1 MKKQFEKIFA
11 ATVLLL
17 VSGVLI
23 LPVIFMFHKAAPE
36 DFYFLLIEKF
46 WFYPKF
52 WNSMLYAIGIG
63 AGASLLSLLAAF
75 GLTKGRFR
83 HGKAMTFLLLLLM
96 LMPLQTTLLPNYIG
110 LRDLGLL
117 DTRKALILPMICS
130 PFAIY
135 LMCRYMEGVPDE
147 NWEAARLE
155 TGSLLQILLHVVFPQ
170 MRACVA
176 AVFVFM
182 FAEGFNM
189 IEQPMYYVK
198 QDNRKPLSIITD
210 SMQAGEEP
218 LIYAIGIVCMIP
230 LLFLYGFYE
239 EELADGL
246 GMLKM

>member
-1 MKKQFEKIFA
+1 MTGNYSLFYA
-11 ATVLLL
+11 A
-17 VSGVLI
+17 
-23 LPVIFMFHKAAPE
+23 
-36 DFYFLLIEKF
+36 
-46 WFYPKF
+46 
-52 WNSMLYAIGIG
+52 GIG

-75 GLTKGRFR
+75 GLTKAGFR
-83 HGKAMTFLLLLLM
+83 YGKSISFLLLLLI

-117 DTRKALILPMICS
+117 DTRKALLLPMICS

-135 LMCRYMEGVPDE
+135 LMCRYMEGISDE

-155 TGSLLQILLHVVFPQ
+155 TDSLFQILFCVVFPQ

-189 IEQPMYYVK
+189 IEQPLYYVK
-198 QDNRKPLSIITD
+198 QDKLKPLSIITD
-210 SMQAGEEP
+210 SMQAGEEK

-246 GMLKM
+246 GRLKM

>member
-1 MKKQFEKIFA
+1 
-11 ATVLLL
+11 
-17 VSGVLI
+17 
-23 LPVIFMFHKAAPE
+23 
-36 DFYFLLIEKF
+36 
-46 WFYPKF
+46 
-52 WNSMLYAIGIG
+52 
-63 AGASLLSLLAAF
+63 
-75 GLTKGRFR
+75 
-83 HGKAMTFLLLLLM
+83 M

-117 DTRKALILPMICS
+117 DTRKALLLPMICS

-135 LMCRYMEGVPDE
+135 LMCRYMEGISDE

-155 TGSLLQILLHVVFPQ
+155 TDSLFQILFCVVFPQ

-189 IEQPMYYVK
+189 IEQPLYYVK
-198 QDNRKPLSIITD
+198 QDKLKPLSIITD
-210 SMQAGEEP
+210 SMQAGEEK

-246 GMLKM
+246 GRLKM